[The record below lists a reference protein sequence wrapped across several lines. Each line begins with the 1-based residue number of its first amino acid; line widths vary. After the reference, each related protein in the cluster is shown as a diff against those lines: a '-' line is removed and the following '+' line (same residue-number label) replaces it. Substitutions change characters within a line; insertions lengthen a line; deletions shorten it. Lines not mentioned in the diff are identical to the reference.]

1 MLVGGI
7 LMLVLSLVLA
17 WLPLVGPLLA
27 GAIGGYYCGTV
38 SRALLA
44 VLFPA
49 IILGVF
55 VWWMGTMLD
64 HAIAGFLFAVGG
76 AVLVLVHEG
85 GLIVGAIVGGFIAQ
99 RRHSASRPRTA

>member
-38 SRALLA
+38 SRALVT

-49 IILGVF
+49 LILGIF

-64 HAIAGFLFAVGG
+64 HAIGGFLFAIGG
-76 AVLVLVHEG
+76 AVLVIVHEA
-85 GLIVGAIVGGFIAQ
+85 GLILGAAVGGFIAQ
-99 RRHSASRPRTA
+99 RRRPASRPHTA